1 MPDTCEL
8 PLAPAVPDVP
18 EIPEVP
24 EVPEIPEIPLVPA
37 NPLVPDVTFTYPNC
51 PDAVLY
57 VTIVTISCK
66 GNVEKFT
73 LPVTPNEPVICAE
86 PVKGKPAP
94 LPPPGISTK
103 ISFGSDPD

>member
-1 MPDTCEL
+1 M
-8 PLAPAVPDVP
+8 
-18 EIPEVP
+18 
-24 EVPEIPEIPLVPA
+24 
-37 NPLVPDVTFTYPNC
+37 
-51 PDAVLY
+51 Y